1 MSDLILNARF
11 LTRPQTGVDRV
22 AQELTAALIEDRP
35 GLRIRALCPREGVVH
50 QEDRPTALMQH
61 VQRSASSLKGQLW
74 EQVHL
79 AGAHKNDWLLSLCNM
94 GPVWRKRQIVM
105 IHDAQVFRQPDSYS
119 RAFRGWYQL
128 LQPLLGRRAAM
139 VLTVSEH
146 SKHEL
151 EQFGV
156 VPSGKTRVVPN
167 GADHILRI
175 GLDGTALARWGLE
188 RGRYFL
194 ALGSLA
200 PHKNLAMLV
209 AAAKAREDQ
218 SIPLVIAGGGNATVF
233 SSNGIVSGE
242 GIRVLGRV
250 SEAELRT
257 LYEYAT
263 ALAFPSL
270 TEGFGLP
277 PAEAMFCGCPVI
289 SSTGGAIPEVCGSA
303 TLALGPYDQA
313 GWTRAME
320 ELAENSGLRHSLS
333 ERGRA
338 QAAKFTWRAAA
349 KRLASHLSELPN

>member
-1 MSDLILNARF
+1 MGKIVR
-11 LTRPQTGVDRV
+11 
-22 AQELTAALIEDRP
+22 
-35 GLRIRALCPREGVVH
+35 
-50 QEDRPTALMQH
+50 QEDRPAALLQH
-61 VQRSASSLKGQLW
+61 VHRSASFLKGQLW

-79 AGAHKNDWLLSLCNM
+79 AGAHQNDWLLSLCNM

-105 IHDAQVFRQPDSYS
+105 IHDAQVFRRPESYS
-119 RAFRGWYQL
+119 RAFRLWYQV

-146 SKHEL
+146 SKREL
-151 EQFGV
+151 EHFGV
-156 VPSGKTRVVPN
+156 VPSGKARVVPN

-175 GLDGTALARWGLE
+175 NPDESALARWGLE

-200 PHKNLAMLV
+200 PHKNLAMLA
-209 AAAKAREDQ
+209 AAAKARRDQ
-218 SIPLVIAGGGNATVF
+218 SIPLVIAGGGNAAVF
-233 SSNGIVSGE
+233 SSNGIVTGE
-242 GIRVLGRV
+242 GIRVLDRV
-250 SEAELRT
+250 SEVELRT
-257 LYEYAT
+257 LYEHAT

-303 TLALGPYDQA
+303 TLALDPYDQA

-320 ELAENSGLRHSLS
+320 ELSENAGLRHTLS

-338 QAAKFTWRAAA
+338 QAAKFTWRTAA
-349 KRLASHLSELPN
+349 KRLVSHLSELPN